1 MANYSNKQRKGRFHK
16 NRNNNTNGKFRNYG
30 GRRRYF
36 DNKFHK
42 DPVLEEPPQEFTV
55 VSGVVRRNDKGPI
68 LRKPERSFKPD
79 GDEIYIRQELCR
91 RYGLIQ
97 GAFIEGRMAEIDGKK
112 WVYEIDSVNGLLP
125 EVFRFRPQLT
135 ELPAVAPV
143 ERFDLAATGDE
154 TMRIIDLVT
163 PIGKGTRALIV
174 SPPKAGKTTILEK
187 LAASIKKVSPES
199 HVIVLLVDERPEEVT
214 QFKRVLEGVDV
225 LASCNDQTPKEH
237 VELVRATMD
246 MIKVELE
253 CGKDVVV
260 LLDSITRT
268 GRAFNLNNVYSNK
281 LMSGGL
287 APGSMEIPR
296 RFFGMAR
303 KIENGGS
310 LTIIATAL
318 IDTGSRMD
326 ELIFQEF
333 KGTGNCEIV
342 LDRVLAEARIFPA
355 VNVYQSGTRREELLY
370 SEKEYAKIVTLRR
383 ILADENVKDAA
394 VTLKELIARYDT
406 NKALLASL
414 RG

>member
-1 MANYSNKQRKGRFHK
+1 M
-16 NRNNNTNGKFRNYG
+16 
-30 GRRRYF
+30 
-36 DNKFHK
+36 
-42 DPVLEEPPQEFTV
+42 
-55 VSGVVRRNDKGPI
+55 
-68 LRKPERSFKPD
+68 
-79 GDEIYIRQELCR
+79 
-91 RYGLIQ
+91 
-97 GAFIEGRMAEIDGKK
+97 
-112 WVYEIDSVNGLLP
+112 
-125 EVFRFRPQLT
+125 
-135 ELPAVAPV
+135 APV